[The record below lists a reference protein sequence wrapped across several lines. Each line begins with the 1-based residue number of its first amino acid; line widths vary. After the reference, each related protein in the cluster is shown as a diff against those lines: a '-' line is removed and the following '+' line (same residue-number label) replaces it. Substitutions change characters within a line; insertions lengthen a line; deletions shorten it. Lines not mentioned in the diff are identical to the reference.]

1 VISRGETTKR
11 WGSNWRK
18 RINRRCGRVGGRD
31 VENEEDKWK
40 GEDDCGKDQW
50 GRIRKERNL
59 AVLDKLVEECG

>member
-1 VISRGETTKR
+1 
-11 WGSNWRK
+11 
-18 RINRRCGRVGGRD
+18 